1 MQTTPSRAALH
12 SLILS
17 LLIVSCATQPEN
29 LSGSY
34 VSPLEYS
41 EYDCGQ
47 LGQELRRIGR
57 RVSEVTGAQGATA
70 TGDAVAVG
78 AGLVLFWPALFFI
91 SSSDREEE
99 LMRLK
104 GESEAVEQAII
115 QKDCQALM
123 KQIKDERDAMQR
135 AAKENKEAE

>member
-1 MQTTPSRAALH
+1 MHTTSFRIALH

-29 LSGSY
+29 LSASY
-34 VSPLEYS
+34 VSPLEYL

-47 LGQELRRIGR
+47 LGQEMRRIGR
-57 RVSEVTGAQGATA
+57 RVSEVTGVQESTA

-104 GESEAVEQAII
+104 GEAEAVEQAII

-123 KQIKDERDAMQR
+123 KQIRDERDAMQR
-135 AAKENKEAE
+135 AAKESKESE